1 MTFRAWPL
9 HQHTTRREPNQCI
22 YAYKDFYGGK
32 AHIPTTGGGGVT
44 ALYKPYRYVPPQ
56 MVGFSFHSSLKT
68 GTDFAHFDLELGMVF
83 EKTTG
88 VYKRI
93 CCFNSK

>member
-1 MTFRAWPL
+1 MEGK
-9 HQHTTRREPNQCI
+9 HI
-22 YAYKDFYGGK
+22 YL
-32 AHIPTTGGGGVT
+32 PPGGGGVT

>member
-1 MTFRAWPL
+1 MHVRIQRFLW
-9 HQHTTRREPNQCI
+9 REST
-22 YAYKDFYGGK
+22 YTYHRGG
-32 AHIPTTGGGGVT
+32 T

-56 MVGFSFHSSLKT
+56 MVGFLLRSSLKT
-68 GTDFAHFDLELGMVF
+68 GIDFAHFDLELGMIF
-83 EKTTG
+83 EETTG